1 MSALERLF
9 LVCMTIVVMLFA
21 PATAWADDE
30 HPKEGIDYF
39 KVGGPKENSSYFRL
53 REGANV
59 YSTNLFKS
67 LGTDMDSFRED
78 NRSMTIPLCCKNA
91 ERREGCWSPNQS
103 KHESD
108 AAWQGCSADRRYLY
122 VLPGARF
129 EVSGMKSISFD
140 QKIAMAT
147 EMLRCRGKAE
157 CINGVLSSV
166 GIAPKYGTDGATAT
180 GTSPATPDPKT
191 AATPAPTTAC
201 DQKCLLDKLMATG
214 WTVPVSPPIEKIVE
228 LPRSLT
234 FSEAHGMQLAS
245 AIGVVGLM
253 AILLLLYTHSNT
265 RRELVR
271 EANEAKQDFIDRDR
285 EMHKA
290 YDWQKKAID
299 AKKASDAGYA
309 ELMAFVETLAQDLG
323 VRLKS
328 DADATGCD
336 AHANLIKA
344 FQAYAQLTK
353 TRLLTAIDHLGGT
366 SRLIADKPF
375 AEVFDAMCR
384 LASSIK
390 SDLARATEDA
400 KAAREHIATTAEEHR
415 QKLDEATEQYSANV
429 KRIEAEHKAALELA
443 EAEYRK
449 DIERLAEFTGI
460 KKDAEELRN
469 AYESYSA
476 VMRGLAAKQR
486 TLKALEDEEAE
497 LAQVMP
503 TLSEKVQDG
512 TCTDEERTQFRSAQ
526 MSQSFRQRKLDEART
541 DVGDMERELAE
552 ATEVY
557 EMCLNQ
563 MELHLGIPLS
573 KVTTAA
579 LEDEALREAAA
590 KRADATS
597 LRDINLGREQV
608 LMQLADELKRMEAE
622 LIARDRALD
631 TRVAEAVEQETT
643 TLQAQVAALREELEN
658 LHQRHDEV
666 VGQSLRTPMMPSLH
680 PLAADAN
687 GNGNGHAYEHQPG
700 TRTMPL
706 GPGDQD
712 SSPFDSLMDPLR
724 QFGVDVRMLLRPRV
738 NLAHL
743 AALHAFLDTKYELG
757 GDVIKRIDDR
767 RRSSNG
773 SFSRHEEL
781 VTALYNA
788 TLGDAYQILRNLPF
802 LLSASGGVNGR
813 SAAPSSA
820 G

>member
-9 LVCMTIVVMLFA
+9 LVCMTTVVMLFA

-39 KVGGPKENSSYFRL
+39 VTRGPKEGSTYYRL

-67 LGTDMDSFRED
+67 LGTDIDSFRED

-108 AAWQGCSADRRYLY
+108 AAWQGCSAEKRYLY
-122 VLPGARF
+122 VLPGTRF
-129 EVSGMKSISFD
+129 EISGMKSISFD

-147 EMLRCRGKAE
+147 EMMRCRGKAE

-166 GIAPKYGTDGATAT
+166 GIEPKYGTDSATAT

-191 AATPAPTTAC
+191 AATPAPTAAC

-228 LPRSLT
+228 LPRALT
-234 FSEAHGMQLAS
+234 FSEAHGMQFAATFGL
-245 AIGVVGLM
+245 VGFM
-253 AILLLLYTHSNT
+253 VILLLLYTHGNA

-271 EANEAKQDFIDRDR
+271 EANEAKQDFVERDR

-290 YDWQKKAID
+290 YDWQKEAID
-299 AKKASDAGYA
+299 AKNAVQADYA
-309 ELMAFVETLAQDLG
+309 KLMAFVETLAQDLG

-336 AHANLIKA
+336 ARANLIKA
-344 FQAYAQLTK
+344 FEAHAQLTK
-353 TRLLTAIDHLGGT
+353 ARLLTAVDHMGGT

-375 AEVFDAMCR
+375 ADIFDAMCR

-390 SDLARATEDA
+390 SDLSKATEEA
-400 KAAREHIATTAEEHR
+400 KVAREYITTSAEQH
-415 QKLDEATEQYSANV
+415 QKELDEATERYSANAQ
-429 KRIEAEHKAALELA
+429 RIDAEHKAELEA
-443 EAEYRK
+443 IEGRYRT
-449 DIERLAEFTGI
+449 DVERLAEFIGI
-460 KKDAEELRN
+460 KKDADELRN
-469 AYESYSA
+469 AYDSFNA
-476 VMRGLAAKQR
+476 VKHGLEAKQR
-486 TLKALEDEEAE
+486 FLQELEKTEAE
-497 LAQVMP
+497 LDQQATELWQKM
-503 TLSEKVQDG
+503 QDG
-512 TCTDEERTQFRSAQ
+512 SITDEERARHRSIQ
-526 MSQSFRQRKLDEART
+526 MSSAFRQTELQAART
-541 DVGDMERELAE
+541 DVGDMQRELTE
-552 ATEVY
+552 AAEVY

-579 LEDEALREAAA
+579 LADEALTEASA
-590 KRADATS
+590 KRAEAIA
-597 LRDINLGREQV
+597 LRDINLGREQ
-608 LMQLADELKRMEAE
+608 ELKSLANE
-622 LIARDRALD
+622 LKQLENELVSRDRALD
-631 TRVAEAVEQETT
+631 TRVAEAVEQATAVY
-643 TLQAQVAALREELEN
+643 QAQLAAVREELEG
-658 LHQRHDEV
+658 LHQEHNEV
-666 VGQSLRTPMMPSLH
+666 LGRSLRAPMMPSLH
-680 PLAADAN
+680 PPADAN

-700 TRTMPL
+700 TKTMPL

-724 QFGVDVRMLLRPRV
+724 QFGIDARMLLRPRM
-738 NLAHL
+738 NLAHF
-743 AALHAFLDTKYELG
+743 AALHAFLGTKYELG
-757 GDVIKRIDDR
+757 ADVIKRIEDR
-767 RRSSNG
+767 RRASNG

-781 VTALYNA
+781 VTALYDA
-788 TLGDAYQILRNLPF
+788 TLGDAFQILKNLPF

-813 SAAPSSA
+813 STAPSST

>member
-299 AKKASDAGYA
+299 AKNVAQASYA

-429 KRIEAEHKAALELA
+429 KRIEAERKAALEELESKHRA
-443 EAEYRK
+443 
-449 DIERLAEFTGI
+449 DIERLAEFVGI
-460 KKDAEELRN
+460 KKDADELRN
-469 AYESYSA
+469 AYESFNA
-476 VMRGLAAKQR
+476 VKHGLEAKQR
-486 TLKALEDEEAE
+486 YLNELLQKEAE
-497 LAQVMP
+497 LEQQAAE
-503 TLSEKVQDG
+503 LSQKMQEGTNTEEEK
-512 TCTDEERTQFRSAQ
+512 TRYRSIQ
-526 MSQSFRQRKLDEART
+526 MSSAFRHTAVQTART
-541 DVGDMERELAE
+541 DVGDMQRELTEAAE
-552 ATEVY
+552 FY
-557 EMCLNQ
+557 EMCLNK

-579 LEDEALREAAA
+579 LADEALTDASA
-590 KRADATS
+590 KRAEAIA
-597 LRDINLGREQV
+597 LRDINLGREQE
-608 LMQLADELKRMEAE
+608 LMSLASELTLLEND
-622 LIARDRALD
+622 LVSRDRALD
-631 TRVAEAVEQETT
+631 TRVAEAVEQETA

-658 LHQRHDEV
+658 LHRRHDEV
-666 VGQSLRTPMMPSLH
+666 VGQSLRTPMLPNLSPPAH
-680 PLAADAN
+680 VN

-700 TRTMPL
+700 TKTMPL

-724 QFGVDVRMLLRPRV
+724 QFGIDARMLLRPRM
-738 NLAHL
+738 NLAHF
-743 AALHAFLDTKYELG
+743 AALHAFLGTKYELG
-757 GDVIKRIDDR
+757 ADVIRRIDER
-767 RRSSNG
+767 RRASNG
-773 SFSRHEEL
+773 SFSRDEEL
-781 VTALYNA
+781 VTTLYDAN
-788 TLGDAYQILRNLPF
+788 LGDAFQILKNLPF